1 MKIFPN
7 PTEEKL
13 KINLEVGESQN
24 VKLEVFSLRGN
35 KIMDEMVPSDG
46 NMLNY
51 EIAIGNLSPG
61 TYMLK
66 LTEKRGSVVK
76 KFVKK

>member
-1 MKIFPN
+1 
-7 PTEEKL
+7 
-13 KINLEVGESQN
+13 
-24 VKLEVFSLRGN
+24 
-35 KIMDEMVPSDG
+35 VPSDG

-51 EIAIGNLSPG
+51 EIAIGNLSSG